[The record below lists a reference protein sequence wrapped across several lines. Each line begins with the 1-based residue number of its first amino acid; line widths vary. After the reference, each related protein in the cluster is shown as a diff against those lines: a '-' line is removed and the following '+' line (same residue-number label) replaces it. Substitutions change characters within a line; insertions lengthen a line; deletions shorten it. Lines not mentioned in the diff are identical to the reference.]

1 MTKDTSLRSKDTKKR
16 HIKLSDIKDLPATMS
31 PREYAQVF
39 GMSERYVQTLCQ
51 TGEIKAVQRKRG
63 GRYYIPT
70 AEALAAN
77 GIEPVK
83 WINYE

>member
-1 MTKDTSLRSKDTKKR
+1 MGKAESARSKDTKRSKAR
-16 HIKLSDIKDLPATMS
+16 LTDVADMPATMS

-39 GMSERYVQTLCQ
+39 GMSERYVQMLCQ

-70 AEALAAN
+70 AEALKAN
-77 GIEPVK
+77 GIGL
-83 WINYE
+83 